1 MTKMI
6 RAVHTKEAER
16 LKDTAD
22 GGSEDEWWA
31 NAVTWYHKNIAN
43 PENDEHCENM
53 LSGYPTKKLLLDII
67 DPNQDPP
74 GSNEHRVSLTFFFIV

>member
-1 MTKMI
+1 MTKVI

-22 GGSEDEWWA
+22 QKDGWA

-43 PENDEHCENM
+43 PESDEHRENM
-53 LSGYPTKKLLLDII
+53 LSGYPTRTLLLDII

-74 GSNEHRVSLTFFFIV
+74 GSNEHRVSI

>member
-1 MTKMI
+1 LRIPPTVLHLGWLYDKVI

-22 GGSEDEWWA
+22 CGSEDEWWA

-53 LSGYPTKKLLLDII
+53 LGGYPTKKLLLDI
-67 DPNQDPP
+67 
-74 GSNEHRVSLTFFFIV
+74 S

>member
-1 MTKMI
+1 MYDKSDSG
-6 RAVHTKEAER
+6 RAHQGGGAAEGH
-16 LKDTAD
+16 

-31 NAVTWYHKNIAN
+31 NAVTGYHKNIAN
-43 PENDEHCENM
+43 PESDEHRENM

-74 GSNEHRVSLTFFFIV
+74 GSNEHQVSI